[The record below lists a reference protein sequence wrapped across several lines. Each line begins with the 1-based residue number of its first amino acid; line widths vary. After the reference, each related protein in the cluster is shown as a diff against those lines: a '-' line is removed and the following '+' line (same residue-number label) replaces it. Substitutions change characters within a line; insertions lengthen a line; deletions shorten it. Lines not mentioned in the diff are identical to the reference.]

1 MSRLLG
7 TMITLSLVMVPTAAH
22 AQLWLTPFAGVG
34 TTGDLTAATVGVS
47 VAGGGVV
54 SGELDLGFTPG
65 QGLDGIPLLDIDAS
79 MTTIMGNLLVRAPTG
94 NVQPYGSGGIGLMR
108 LSLSADVP
116 ILGDIGLGSVH
127 SNELAWN
134 AGGGAVF
141 FAGDRVGI
149 RGDVRYFRAFDTTL
163 NLSDFT
169 DFDIDDIPLPG
180 FDFWRLTGGVT
191 FRF

>member
-1 MSRLLG
+1 MSRPLAPIVTLL
-7 TMITLSLVMVPTAAH
+7 LVIVPAAAH

-34 TTGDLTAATVGVS
+34 TTGDLTEASVGVS

-54 SGELDLGFTPG
+54 AGELDLGFIPG
-65 QGLDGIPLLDIDAS
+65 QGLAGLPILDVDVS
-79 MTTIMGNLLVRAPTG
+79 MTTVMGNLLVRAPTG
-94 NVQPYGSGGIGLMR
+94 NVQPYGSGGVGLMR

-116 ILGDIGLGSVH
+116 IIGEIRLGSVH

-134 AGGGAVF
+134 AGGGVVF

-149 RGDVRYFRAFDTTL
+149 RADVRYFRAFDTTL
-163 NLSDFT
+163 DLTDLSDL
-169 DFDIDDIPLPG
+169 DIDDIPLPG